1 MLISAKQF
9 ALSTGWRFE
18 MALCPQ
24 IAPVRYMGTHR
35 QMGIKMI
42 KAGVI
47 GWPIEQSKSPL
58 IHGYWLDIYKIVGR
72 YDAIAVSPDNLS
84 GDLGQAI
91 KRLRGQGYAGLNVTV
106 PHKEKICA
114 IIDELTP
121 RATRIGA
128 VNTVVFKDNMVFGD
142 NTDGVGFINN
152 LKSGAEF
159 ARDSAMILGAGG
171 AARAVLDALIQE
183 GFRDITIANRTSA
196 RAEAL
201 IKSFATTSANLHV
214 IAWKDIP
221 NHLATL
227 SLLVNTTSLGMAG
240 QAELSL
246 DLTHLS
252 PKTLVTDIVYNPLQ
266 TALLREAAHR
276 GNPTI
281 DGLGML
287 LHQAVP
293 GFHAWF
299 GTEPEVTTALR
310 TLIMAGL

>member
-1 MLISAKQF
+1 
-9 ALSTGWRFE
+9 

-24 IAPVRYMGTHR
+24 IAPIRYMGIHR

-58 IHGYWLDIYKIVGR
+58 IHGYWLDVYNIVGR
-72 YDAIAVSPDNLS
+72 YDAIAVSPD
-84 GDLGQAI
+84 DLGEAI
-91 KRLRGQGYAGLNVTV
+91 SRLRGQGYAGLNITV

-114 IIDELTP
+114 IIDNLTP

-128 VNTVVFKDNMVFGD
+128 VNTVVFKDNIVFGD

-159 ARDSAMILGAGG
+159 MRDSAMILGAGG

-201 IKSFATTSANLHV
+201 IKSFATATANLHV
-214 IAWKDIP
+214 IAWNDIP
-221 NHLATL
+221 NHLGEL

-266 TALLREAAHR
+266 TALLREATHR

-299 GTEPEVTTALR
+299 GTEPEVTPALR
-310 TLIMAGL
+310 TLIMADL

>member
-1 MLISAKQF
+1 
-9 ALSTGWRFE
+9 
-18 MALCPQ
+18 
-24 IAPVRYMGTHR
+24 
-35 QMGIKMI
+35 MI

-58 IHGYWLDIYKIVGR
+58 IHGYWLDVYNIVGR
-72 YDAIAVSPDNLS
+72 YEAIAVSPD
-84 GDLGQAI
+84 DLGEAI
-91 KRLRGQGYAGLNVTV
+91 KRFQGEGYAGLNITV
-106 PHKEKICA
+106 PHKQNVYKF
-114 IIDELTP
+114 IDDWTDSV
-121 RATRIGA
+121 RIIGA
-128 VNTVVFKDNMVFGD
+128 INTLVFKDNKIYGD
-142 NTDGVGFINN
+142 NTDYIGFINN

-159 ARDSAMILGAGG
+159 ARESAMMIGAGG
-171 AARAVLDALIQE
+171 AARAVLYSLIEE
-183 GFRDITIANRTSA
+183 GFRDVYIVNRTTSK
-196 RAEAL
+196 AEFLADA
-201 IKSFATTSANLHV
+201 FQNDNTNLHV
-214 IAWKDIP
+214 IAWNDIP
-221 NHLATL
+221 NHLDEL

-266 TALLREAAHR
+266 TALLREATHR

-299 GTEPEVTTALR
+299 GTEPEVTPALR

>member
-24 IAPVRYMGTHR
+24 IAPVRYMGIHR

-58 IHGYWLDIYKIVGR
+58 IHGYWLDVYNIVGR
-72 YDAIAVSPDNLS
+72 YDAIAVSPD
-84 GDLGQAI
+84 DLGEAI
-91 KRLRGQGYAGLNVTV
+91 KRLQGQGYAGLNITV

-114 IIDELTP
+114 IVDELTP

-128 VNTVVFKDNMVFGD
+128 VNTVVFKDNKVFGD

-183 GFRDITIANRTSA
+183 GFRDIIIANRTTA

-201 IKSFATTSANLHV
+201 IKSFKTKTANLHV
-214 IAWKDIP
+214 IAWEDIP
-221 NHLATL
+221 NHLAEL

-246 DLTHLS
+246 DLAHLS

-266 TALLREAAHR
+266 TALLRKATNR

-299 GTEPEVTTALR
+299 GTEPEVTSALR
-310 TLIMAGL
+310 TLIMADL

>member
-1 MLISAKQF
+1 MTNIEK
-9 ALSTGWRFE
+9 
-18 MALCPQ
+18 
-24 IAPVRYMGTHR
+24 
-35 QMGIKMI
+35 

-47 GWPIEQSKSPL
+47 GDPIGHSKSPS
-58 IHGYWLDIYKIVGR
+58 IHKYWLDLYNIVGE
-72 YDAIAVSPDNLS
+72 YTPIDTPEKNLKS
-84 GDLGQAI
+84 KIEELHNED
-91 KRLRGQGYAGLNVTV
+91 YAGFNVTI
-106 PHKEKICA
+106 PHKVNVFDYISKP
-114 IIDELTP
+114 TS
-121 RATRIGA
+121 RAKRIGA
-128 VNTVVFKDNMVFGD
+128 VNTLVFEDNEIMGD

-183 GFRDITIANRTSA
+183 GFRDITIANRTNA

-201 IKSFATTSANLHV
+201 IKSFATTTANLHV
-214 IAWKDIP
+214 IAWNDIP
-221 NHLATL
+221 NHLGEL

-246 DLTHLS
+246 DLAHLS
-252 PKTLVTDIVYNPLQ
+252 AKTLVTDIVYNPLQ
-266 TALLREAAHR
+266 TALLREATHR

-299 GTEPEVTTALR
+299 GTEPEVTLALR
-310 TLIMAGL
+310 NLIMAGL